1 MKAFC
6 GTVIVVGGVADTGGG
21 LAPGSLI
28 GGAVRLQGIMVGS
41 RSMLEELVRFVDRT
55 GIKPVV
61 DRAFPVGETV
71 QAFEAL
77 NCCQALR

>member
-1 MKAFC
+1 
-6 GTVIVVGGVADTGGG
+6 
-21 LAPGSLI
+21 
-28 GGAVRLQGIMVGS
+28 MVGS

-61 DRAFPVGETV
+61 DRDFPVGETV

-77 NCCQALR
+77 AAAEHFGKLAIDLNRGRWPS